1 MKSKDFLLV
10 LRHIIREENRKVIKE
25 EIKLLKEELTLLIEG
40 KQQSPSSK
48 KQNIDTILSSINTT
62 VPTKSPS
69 RKYTDNKMINELLQS
84 TSVDSGFKSAMPI
97 TMTGEPIPAEAVSD
111 DLTAQFANRD
121 YSKVLK
127 LSLEKSGKA

>member
-40 KQQSPSSK
+40 KQTSTNIITTKKPSFDVSRKPIGPVNK
-48 KQNIDTILSSINTT
+48 K
-62 VPTKSPS
+62 
-69 RKYTDNKMINELLQS
+69 KYTDNAMINELLQS
-84 TSVDSGFKSAMPI
+84 TKLDGFQAAPVVMSG
-97 TMTGEPIPAEAVSD
+97 EEIPAEAVSD
-111 DLTAQFANRD
+111 DATAQFANTD

-127 LSLEKSGKA
+127 LSLQKSGKSL

>member
-25 EIKLLKEELTLLIEG
+25 EIKLLKEEITLLIEG
-40 KQQSPSSK
+40 KKQLSTSSTVRK
-48 KQNIDTILSSINTT
+48 NEYDTIISSINTPKKVT
-62 VPTKSPS
+62 NK
-69 RKYTDNKMINELLQS
+69 KYTDNPMINELLQS
-84 TSVDSGFKSAMPI
+84 TKLDGFQATPVM
-97 TMTGEPIPAEAVSD
+97 MGGEEIPAEAVSD
-111 DLTAQFANRD
+111 DATAQFANRD